1 MVDIG
6 IAFLNAVMPK
16 SMPVYMRLNNTM
28 SEYMARINPMYSQY
42 RERNGSITVLL
53 KKALYGCVESA
64 SLWYDNL
71 RVSLKGLGFV
81 RNEADICVYN
91 KVSREGVQCTVCV
104 HVDDLLI
111 TSSSKKMIDDLT

>member
-81 RNEADICVYN
+81 
-91 KVSREGVQCTVCV
+91 
-104 HVDDLLI
+104 
-111 TSSSKKMIDDLT
+111 